1 MIFISIMAI
10 TGADGNTITTNGS
23 NVSMIFDVNR
33 SRRLVTANGCWRVSG
48 LGVYRCITRNCDSD
62 FIRRIMTATDGT
74 AI

>member
-1 MIFISIMAI
+1 MISSRIMAI

-33 SRRLVTANGCWRVSG
+33 SGKRVTANGCWRVSG

>member
-1 MIFISIMAI
+1 MIFIRITAI
-10 TGADGNTITTNGS
+10 TGADGNTITNGS
-23 NVSMIFDVNR
+23 NVSIIFDVNR

>member
-1 MIFISIMAI
+1 MIFIRITAI
-10 TGADGNTITTNGS
+10 TGADGNTGTNGS

-33 SRRLVTANGCWRVSG
+33 SRRLVIANGCWRAEG

-62 FIRRIMTATDGT
+62 FTRITMTATDAT